1 MEFQLKKGYRPYEA
15 YQYLEPGRDFKVID
29 WADWD
34 WAGRNILPLDPE
46 EEIRCRELLERTP
59 YVSLHD
65 HPDFTT
71 RDMSTCEP
79 LFDAMRTG
87 RDRCGYE
94 ALAYSCLL
102 YTSAGRSPHPHRRG
116 RGAAPQGLH
125 RRQRHRLPH
134 R

>member
-71 RDMSTCEP
+71 RDREQSPEAKKRRRKPPT
-79 LFDAMRTG
+79 RTK
-87 RDRCGYE
+87 
-94 ALAYSCLL
+94 
-102 YTSAGRSPHPHRRG
+102 
-116 RGAAPQGLH
+116 AP
-125 RRQRHRLPH
+125 
-134 R
+134 

>member
-34 WAGRNILPLDPE
+34 WAGRNILPLNPE

-94 ALAYSCLL
+94 ALAYSNIDCIFDNID
-102 YTSAGRSPHPHRRG
+102 GRHQHYFQS
-116 RGAAPQGLH
+116 
-125 RRQRHRLPH
+125 
-134 R
+134 

>member
-34 WAGRNILPLDPE
+34 WAGRNILPLNPE

-71 RDMSTCEP
+71 RDMS
-79 LFDAMRTG
+79 
-87 RDRCGYE
+87 
-94 ALAYSCLL
+94 
-102 YTSAGRSPHPHRRG
+102 RSEERRVG
-116 RGAAPQGLH
+116 KECRSRWSPY
-125 RRQRHRLPH
+125 R
-134 R
+134 